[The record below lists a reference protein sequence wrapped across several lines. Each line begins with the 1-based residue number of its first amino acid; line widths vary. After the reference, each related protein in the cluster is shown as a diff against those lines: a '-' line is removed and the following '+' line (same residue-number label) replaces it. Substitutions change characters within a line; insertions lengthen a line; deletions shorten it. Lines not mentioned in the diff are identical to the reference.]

1 MDRPDCYGCGHEC
14 LALAGR
20 IFNPLGKIKIKVKV
34 KGYFGVSVLI
44 FVSPLAASA
53 VVSLW
58 LGFKMRMILFGA
70 WLSACMALLVLLLRS
85 ALEEVILTQPGLYK
99 LGIFSVFHIA
109 SFALGLLV
117 VRAYNAENEA

>member
-1 MDRPDCYGCGHEC
+1 MDRPDCYVRGHES

-20 IFNPLGKIKIKVKV
+20 LFNPLGKFKVKR
-34 KGYFGVSVLI
+34 YFGVSVLI

-58 LGFKMRMILFGA
+58 LGLKMRMILFGA
-70 WLSACMALLVLLLRS
+70 WLSACMALLVLLLLNSFRRI
-85 ALEEVILTQPGLYK
+85 ALIQPGLYM
-99 LGIFSVFHIA
+99 LGIFAVFHIA

-117 VRAYNAENEA
+117 VRARNVENET

>member
-1 MDRPDCYGCGHEC
+1 MDWPDCFGRGHKC

-20 IFNPLGKIKIKVKV
+20 LFDPLGKVKV
-34 KGYFGVSVLI
+34 KRYFGVSVLI

-70 WLSACMALLVLLLRS
+70 WLSAFMAWLVLLLPS
-85 ALEEVILTQPGLYK
+85 AFEEVALTQPGLYM
-99 LGIFSVFHIA
+99 LGIFAVFHIA
-109 SFALGLLV
+109 SFALDMLV
-117 VRAYNAENEA
+117 VRARNAGNEA

>member
-1 MDRPDCYGCGHEC
+1 MDRPDCYGRGHEC

-20 IFNPLGKIKIKVKV
+20 LFNPLGKVKA
-34 KGYFGVSVLI
+34 KRYLGMSVLI

-53 VVSLW
+53 MVSLW

-85 ALEEVILTQPGLYK
+85 AFEEVALTQPGLYM
-99 LGIFSVFHIA
+99 LGIFAVFHIA

-117 VRAYNAENEA
+117 VRARNARNEA